1 MTCSKNLLPEVTLM
15 LEDADKEWIDAR
27 YVHKD
32 DCDRVVDHQN
42 RKFAND
48 DKRLAVI
55 ETYQKLTLAVMGA
68 IGVGVLGLVLNQ
80 FWGM

>member
-1 MTCSKNLLPEVTLM
+1 MRLDNELRQDLDREYVRIDEC
-15 LEDADKEWIDAR
+15 DKVREGN
-27 YVHKD
+27 V
-32 DCDRVVDHQN
+32 
-42 RKFAND
+42 RKCNAD
-48 DKRLAVI
+48 DKRLAII

>member
-1 MTCSKNLLPEVTLM
+1 MRLDDELRQDLNRE
-15 LEDADKEWIDAR
+15 
-27 YVHKD
+27 YVRLD
-32 DCDRVVDHQN
+32 DCDKVQEGN
-42 RKFAND
+42 ARKFNSD
-48 DKRLAVI
+48 DKRLAII